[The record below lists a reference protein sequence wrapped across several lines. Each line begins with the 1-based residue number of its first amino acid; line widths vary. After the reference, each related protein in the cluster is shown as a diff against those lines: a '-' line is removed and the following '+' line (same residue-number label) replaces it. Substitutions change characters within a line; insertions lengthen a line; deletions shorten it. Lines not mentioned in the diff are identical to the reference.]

1 MRATQEA
8 PCLRSV
14 LLSCLPHLVQLR
26 ARPVRYADTH
36 RLSRSLA
43 RMRRPAGLA
52 GSSGSVLGRRV
63 GNTTALSVPPSPA
76 LAAARASPEPSPIC
90 RAAGSIAAG
99 DAALGGDLAAS
110 R

>member
-52 GSSGSVLGRRV
+52 GSSGSVLGRRM

-76 LAAARASPEPSPIC
+76 RASPEPSPVC